1 MILYPTSKMID
12 VFFYSNSRLLQF
24 SFFVLVGFVSAF
36 VLFVRVCCVAY
47 NATDPKI
54 LNLAT
59 YEGAYRGLY
68 WGKISLEAE
77 QANRGPT
84 EIPRAYRAQ
93 FCLFS

>member
-12 VFFYSNSRLLQF
+12 VFFYTNSRLLQF

-59 YEGAYRGLY
+59 YEGAYIITAKSEILAIQRTP
-68 WGKISLEAE
+68 SLDV
-77 QANRGPT
+77 T
-84 EIPRAYRAQ
+84 
-93 FCLFS
+93 